1 MTTQSTPG
9 THRVLDRTVTMPV
22 EVRSATAFT
31 AMFSVPAGQAQR
43 MIDYS
48 GLEVLPHRP
57 GRTIACLV
65 FVRYLDGDLGP
76 YDEFGVCVLVRRHDS
91 PARRTPLAPWL
102 GDLRSLARGNAGVLI
117 HRLPVNGEFTM
128 AAGRGIWGFPKTLAD
143 FEVDLDHPTKQVVL
157 RQDGQLVA
165 DLRVRPGLRLP
176 APGST
181 VALTA
186 YSHLDGVT
194 RHTSWAMDPQGV
206 RSRPGGADLRLGDH
220 PIGREL
226 RGLGLPRRALF
237 STSIPN
243 LAMSFGDAEVC

>member
-1 MTTQSTPG
+1 MATVSSHTI
-9 THRVLDRTVTMPV
+9 LDRTVTMPV
-22 EVRSATAFT
+22 EVRRATAFT
-31 AMFSVPAGQAQR
+31 AMFSASAARAQA

-57 GRTIACLV
+57 GRSIVGLV
-65 FVRYLDGDLGP
+65 FVRYVDGDLGP
-76 YDEFGVCVLVRRHDS
+76 YDEFGVCVLVRRHDA
-91 PARRTPLAPWL
+91 PARRKLL
-102 GDLRSLARGNAGVLI
+102 GDLRSLVRGEAGVLI

-143 FEVDLDHPTKQVVL
+143 FDVDLEAPTKRVVL

-176 APGST
+176 APGSSL
-181 VALTA
+181 ALAA

-194 RHTSWAMDPQGV
+194 RHTSWEMDPQGV
-206 RSRPGGADLRLGDH
+206 RSRPAGADLSLGEH
-220 PIGREL
+220 ALGQEL
-226 RGLGLPRRALF
+226 TELGLPRRALF

-243 LAMSFGDAEVC
+243 LAMSFGDAAPV